1 LNVFYNVNIHSANSQ
16 LSQFTL
22 LMGFTMHGKK
32 TIPPIAGNEIQ
43 SFQGM
48 LKLISW
54 GVSL

>member
-1 LNVFYNVNIHSANSQ
+1 
-16 LSQFTL
+16 
-22 LMGFTMHGKK
+22 MHGKK